1 MILII
6 YGLLITHFM
15 SYKNYYIKIGMTF
28 SITYLMKRLIKSAGN
43 KEHADIIGLTGY
55 VMTFGEFTNLMKAI
69 KDASNKAL
77 NSEDANKIIGGL
89 LGDGLETIKEL
100 FNNAN

>member
-1 MILII
+1 MILIM
-6 YGLLITHFM
+6 YGLLVTHFM

-55 VMTFGEFTNLMKAI
+55 VITFGEFTKLIKAM
-69 KDASNKAL
+69 KDASNRVAE
-77 NSEDANKIIGGL
+77 SEDAQKIIGGL
-89 LGDGLETIKEL
+89 LGNGLDSIKNLFDGQ
-100 FNNAN
+100 